1 MDKMFNVKKFDEV
14 SLIDP
19 VSFKARNKGENEK
32 YISLNKEIQ
41 REIYKNLGFSSQTS
55 KKIYDISTDVW
66 RDVVNLRSQNTKDGV
81 PLDIEKYNFV
91 SFGTDEN
98 EFFVSI
104 THSKGIES
112 SIEKFEKMI
121 SDYGCTYF
129 VNREYVLQVVIPIKV
144 DNEDITPVLV
154 LDIDLMNGLYRGYN
168 GVIKSDGNIILSS
181 KPVIQEAEFSKFL
194 SSGFEYELRMSAKL
208 AESICSKYDRGE
220 ASKIHLSVKEV
231 IDILGRSKIDIITDP
246 AGNIESIIG
255 TSYADKFRNFFNS
268 FNMPFKS
275 LKKLSFLRKS
285 LKQNSLT
292 LSDMVDIVSEE
303 FFSDI
308 NNCNGLV
315 ISELLK
321 IYYSMEADSNVIS
334 EELKVRRE
342 V

>member
-1 MDKMFNVKKFDEV
+1 MFNVKKFDEV

-19 VSFKARNKGENEK
+19 VSFKVRNKGENEK
-32 YISLNKEIQ
+32 YVSLNKEIQ
-41 REIYKNLGFSSQTS
+41 REIYRNLGFSSQVS
-55 KKIYDISTDVW
+55 KRIYDISVDVW
-66 RDVVNLRSQNTKDGV
+66 KDVVSLRSQNTKDGT
-81 PLDIEKYNFV
+81 PLEIEKYSFV
-91 SFGTDEN
+91 SFGTDED
-98 EFFVSI
+98 EIFVSI

-112 SIEKFEKMI
+112 SIKKFEKMI
-121 SDYGCTYF
+121 SDYECTYF
-129 VNREYVLQVVIPIKV
+129 VNRNGVLQVVIPIRI
-144 DNEDITPVLV
+144 DDEDITPVLA
-154 LDIDLMNGLYRGYN
+154 LDIDLINGLYRGYN
-168 GVIKSDGNIILSS
+168 GVVKQDGNIILSS
-181 KPVIQEAEFSKFL
+181 KPSIQEATFDDFL
-194 SSGFEYELRMSAKL
+194 SSGFEYELKMSAKL
-208 AESICSKYDRGE
+208 AKSICSNYNRDE

-231 IDILGRSKIDIITDP
+231 IDVLAKSKIDIITDP

-275 LKKLSFLRKS
+275 LKKLSLLRKS

-303 FFSDI
+303 FFSDT

-315 ISELLK
+315 VSDLLK